1 MNRSKFIKNVV
12 FGFGGQI
19 IILALGLI
27 VPRMMISSYGSDVN
41 GLVSTITQF
50 FAYMALLEAGIG
62 QAAKNALYKPIINND
77 REAFAEIASTARS
90 YFRRITLFYGG
101 GVILLSVLLPFI
113 LKTDVDFL
121 TVFLIVFFEG
131 MSGVVTFYFI
141 QTQTVILMADG
152 RGYINNGVLVV
163 NKTVSY
169 AVKIVMAY
177 FGMNIAFLQMVYF
190 LITIVKV
197 FFYTF
202 YFKKNYPWLRYRSMP
217 RSAKLK
223 DRNSYIITELA
234 WTLFSST
241 DMIVLSMFVST
252 QLASVYSVYSLVFT
266 SLNVLLNAVY
276 TSVNYTLGQTFHRDR
291 KGYPKVHDS
300 FVSLFVGGMTIMVST
315 AYVLIL
321 PFVRLY
327 TRGVNDVDYIY
338 QILPLLF
345 CLVQLLSWSRNVAGN
360 LTGVAGYAK
369 QVSYASLIEAFTNIV
384 FSVILVFHFG
394 IVGVLIATVIALPV
408 KVIYCV
414 YLTDKKI
421 MKRSYFNTIK
431 ILGSNYAVFG
441 IIAFATGFFPLPINS
456 YLELVLYGIPVGL
469 LCSVLTIGV
478 NLLVNPNCLKMVKQ
492 LKKKKNSVAQ

>member
-41 GLVSTITQF
+41 GLVSTITQI

-113 LKTDVDFL
+113 LKP
-121 TVFLIVFFEG
+121 
-131 MSGVVTFYFI
+131 
-141 QTQTVILMADG
+141 ADG